1 MQRFFY
7 KRTSIYFTINNIN
20 RLYRVLV
27 MLNKIN
33 FKDKNKKS
41 LNNDQR
47 ILTDV
52 NINEIKSKVNAII
65 DHINQ
70 DIENPD
76 ISHDVYTK
84 EEVNAMIQE
93 VKENIIDEESLL
105 QINQDFNELNNIIK
119 DL

>member
-1 MQRFFY
+1 
-7 KRTSIYFTINNIN
+7 
-20 RLYRVLV
+20 

-76 ISHDVYTK
+76 IPQDVYTK

-93 VKENIIDEESLL
+93 VKENFIDEESLL
-105 QINQDFNELNNIIK
+105 QINQDFNELNNLIK

>member
-1 MQRFFY
+1 ML
-7 KRTSIYFTINNIN
+7 K
-20 RLYRVLV
+20 
-27 MLNKIN
+27 LNKID

-76 ISHDVYTK
+76 IPQDVYTK
-84 EEVNAMIQE
+84 EEVNAMIQD
-93 VKENIIDEESLL
+93 VKENFIDEESLL
-105 QINQDFNELNNIIK
+105 QINQDFKELNTIIK

>member
-1 MQRFFY
+1 
-7 KRTSIYFTINNIN
+7 
-20 RLYRVLV
+20 

-76 ISHDVYTK
+76 IPENVYTK

-105 QINQDFNELNNIIK
+105 QINQDFNELNDIIK
-119 DL
+119 NL

>member
-1 MQRFFY
+1 
-7 KRTSIYFTINNIN
+7 
-20 RLYRVLV
+20 

-76 ISHDVYTK
+76 IPQDVYTK

-93 VKENIIDEESLL
+93 VKENFIDEESLL

>member
-1 MQRFFY
+1 ML
-7 KRTSIYFTINNIN
+7 K
-20 RLYRVLV
+20 
-27 MLNKIN
+27 LNKID

-76 ISHDVYTK
+76 IPQDVYTK
-84 EEVNAMIQE
+84 EEVNAMIQD
-93 VKENIIDEESLL
+93 VKENFIDEESLL

>member
-1 MQRFFY
+1 
-7 KRTSIYFTINNIN
+7 
-20 RLYRVLV
+20 

-76 ISHDVYTK
+76 IPQNVYTK

-93 VKENIIDEESLL
+93 VKENFIDEESLL